1 MSWRE
6 TPTRRRVLLL
16 VAAAL
21 LAIAVV
27 LLAAAANTSSR
38 STVRIVQSTAPL
50 ASTVDATGCPVD
62 VRCQVTGTATPELT
76 EALTHRFPN
85 AVILSGS
92 RTVDARGL
100 AYRSSVAASLGHDG
114 VLELAAQCDPGAPQG
129 RRYQMRNAVSHLD
142 LAGNEV
148 VDERTVTTVVPGP
161 DGCTVSVQL
170 RTTTDSAQLL
180 AAAGRLAD
188 DAKVQLRR

>member
-6 TPTRRRVLLL
+6 TTTRRRVLLL

-21 LAIAVV
+21 LAAALV
-27 LLAAAANTSSR
+27 LLAAAANTFPRSR
-38 STVRIVQSTAPL
+38 VRIVQSTAPP
-50 ASTVDATGCPVD
+50 AATVDATGCPVG
-62 VRCQVTGTATPELT
+62 VRCLVTGTATPELT
-76 EALTHRFPN
+76 EAVTHRVPH

-92 RTVDARGL
+92 RTLDARGL
-100 AYRSSVAASLGHDG
+100 AYRSAVVASLGHDG
-114 VLELAAQCDPGAPQG
+114 VLEVAAQCDPGAPPG

-148 VDERTVTTVVPGP
+148 VDERTVTTVVPGR

-170 RTTTDSAQLL
+170 RTRTDSAQLL
-180 AAAGRLAD
+180 AAAVRIAD
-188 DAKVQLRR
+188 DATVQLRR